1 MCYGVPQDPAA
12 VPAPPLAA
20 IQAEVALVK
29 RQLEDQEQASA
40 SNLKKELAKQD
51 RESAKRLKAAVKA
64 AHAEH
69 AHTKKEL
76 KRSAADLVT
85 AQAQLEVCQQEL
97 AGCQA
102 DLVASQKGVAESKA
116 ELQSALAHSGQA
128 VASDREYRAQLGRAQ
143 AQIDVLLQ
151 LLARAPVS
159 PASNPHGVTPVGMI
173 RHSDLVF
180 MQSLGLAHRS
190 NNPGKPE

>member
-20 IQAEVALVK
+20 VLAEVALVK

-69 AHTKKEL
+69 ASHKKEL
-76 KRSAADLVT
+76 KRSAADLET
-85 AQAQLEVCQQEL
+85 AQAQLEVCQQK
-97 AGCQA
+97 
-102 DLVASQKGVAESKA
+102 LVDSRKKWAESKA
-116 ELQSALAHSGQA
+116 ELQSALAHNGQA
-128 VASDREYRAQLGRAQ
+128 AASDRGFQEQLVRAQ
-143 AQIDVLLQ
+143 AQNDVLLQ
-151 LLARAPVS
+151 LLARAPVAV
-159 PASNPHGVTPVGMI
+159 PAPVAPNPDGVTPLGMI
-173 RHSDLVF
+173 RHSDLAF
-180 MQSLGLAHRS
+180 LQSLGFTHR
-190 NNPGKPE
+190 NDKP